1 MLFPG
6 AEDKPKL
13 LQLAKRQLGVLHRR
27 QLDELDLT
35 PGYVSAQLSARRWS
49 AVGHKVVVLQNA
61 PLQRDQLLW
70 LAVLDA
76 EDLVALGSHTSL
88 ELGGFTPIAREARE
102 IHLVVTRGAKV
113 SRFAGIRVHESR
125 RLRPQDVIQRDGLPC
140 TGVERS
146 AIDAA
151 AWQPFPR
158 FACLML
164 AAVVQQRLTSA
175 ARLDAEMRTVG
186 RVRHKAYMRLALLD
200 IADGA
205 QSLGELDLA
214 TLCRRFGLVPP
225 IRQVIRR
232 DAAGRRRYLDAE
244 WRLPNGE
251 IVVLEVDGSH
261 HLDVANWQADMK
273 RERSVVVTRRRLLR
287 ATAFE
292 VRLEAAVIAA
302 DLRALGVPSL
312 PELSET
318 QRAIAS

>member
-1 MLFPG
+1 VLFPG

>member
-1 MLFPG
+1 MFPG

-13 LQLAKRQLGVLHRR
+13 LKVARSQLGVLHRR

-35 PGYVSAQLSARRWS
+35 PGYVSAQLAARRWS

-61 PLQRDQLLW
+61 PLRRDQLLW

-76 EDLVALGSHTSL
+76 EGLAALGSHTAL

>member
-1 MLFPG
+1 MFPG

-13 LQLAKRQLGVLHRR
+13 LKVARSQLGVLHRR

-35 PGYVSAQLSARRWS
+35 PGYVSAQLAARRWS

-61 PLQRDQLLW
+61 PLQGDQLLW
-70 LAVLDA
+70 LSVLDA
-76 EDLVALGSHTSL
+76 EGLVALGSHTSL

-113 SRFAGIRVHESR
+113 SRFAGVRVHESR
-125 RLRPQDVIQRDGLPC
+125 RLRPEDVIQRDGLPC
-140 TGVERS
+140 TRVERS

-158 FACLML
+158 FACLMV

-200 IADGA
+200 IAEGA

-225 IRQVIRR
+225 IHQVTRR

-244 WRLPNGE
+244 WLLPNGE

-273 RERSVVVTRRRLLR
+273 R
-287 ATAFE
+287 
-292 VRLEAAVIAA
+292 
-302 DLRALGVPSL
+302 
-312 PELSET
+312 
-318 QRAIAS
+318 

>member
-1 MLFPG
+1 MFPG
-6 AEDKPKL
+6 AENNPEL
-13 LQLAKRQLGVLHRR
+13 LALARRQRGVLRRR
-27 QLDELDLT
+27 QLDALDLT
-35 PGYVSAQLSARRWS
+35 RGHVSAQLAARRWS

-70 LAVLDA
+70 AAVLDA
-76 EDLVALGSHTSL
+76 EGLVALGSHTAL
-88 ELGGFTPIAREARE
+88 ELAGFTPLATEAQE
-102 IHLVVTRGAKV
+102 IHLVVSRGAKV
-113 SRFAGIRVHESR
+113 SEFAGVRLHESR
-125 RLRPQDVIQRDGLPC
+125 RLRPEDVVRRGGLPC

-164 AAVVQQRLTSA
+164 AAVVQRRLTSA
-175 ARLDAEMRTVG
+175 ARLDAELRTVG
-186 RVRHKAYMRLALLD
+186 RVRHKAYMRLAVID

-205 QSLGELDLA
+205 HSLGELDLA
-214 TLCRRFGLVPP
+214 TLCRKFGLVPP
-225 IRQVIRR
+225 SRQVIRR

-244 WRLPNGE
+244 WELPSGE

-261 HLDVANWQADMK
+261 HLDAVNWLADMK
-273 RERSVVVTRRRLLR
+273 RERSVVVSRRWVLR
-287 ATAFE
+287 ATTFE
-292 VRLEAAVIAA
+292 VRLEPAAIAR

-312 PELSET
+312 PELSES

>member
-1 MLFPG
+1 LFPG

-76 EDLVALGSHTSL
+76 EGLVALGSHTSL